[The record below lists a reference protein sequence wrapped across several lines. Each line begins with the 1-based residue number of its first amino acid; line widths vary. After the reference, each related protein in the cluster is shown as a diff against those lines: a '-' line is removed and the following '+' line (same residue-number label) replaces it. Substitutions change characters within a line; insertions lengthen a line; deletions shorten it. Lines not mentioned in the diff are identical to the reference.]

1 MLKYFPILPDEKVKK
16 YTNDGYMFV
25 FRYMKAIDEV
35 RPKDLIHKSEIND
48 EDRIPLLNTGDKIE
62 KIVSFDEGYNF
73 LKDSDL
79 QYNLRV
85 PKNLDLQIWVEYYD
99 ISDEENE
106 ETRKYRLGDLY
117 KTIGIAYKN

>member
-35 RPKDLIHKSEIND
+35 RAKDLIHKSEIDD

-85 PKNLDLQIWVEYYD
+85 PKNPDLQIWVEYYD

-106 ETRKYRLGDLY
+106 DERKYRLGDLY
-117 KTIGIAYKN
+117 ESIGSKYKN

>member
-35 RPKDLIHKSEIND
+35 RPKDLIHKSEIDD

-85 PKNLDLQIWVEYYD
+85 PKNPDLQIWVEYYD

-106 ETRKYRLGDLY
+106 ATRKYRLGDLY